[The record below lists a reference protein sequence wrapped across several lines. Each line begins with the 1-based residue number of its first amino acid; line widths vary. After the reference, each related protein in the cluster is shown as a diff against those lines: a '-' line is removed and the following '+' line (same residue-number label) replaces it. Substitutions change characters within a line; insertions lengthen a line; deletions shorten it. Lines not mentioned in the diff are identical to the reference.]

1 MKHTAYAWRAL
12 GHFRRVGVGM
22 IHVPKSAGTSMASV
36 LFGRSLGHFTFS
48 EYTQSLGPAARLS
61 PPLFAVIREPE
72 ERFLSAYRFF
82 RQGQTN
88 DAGIELQHPS
98 TPVWK
103 EDLDRFLDEYIETT
117 PDRQRDYVFQSQSR
131 FVAERL
137 NRTPQLALFR
147 LDDLNTAQVWL
158 SNQLQQ
164 HIEFPHK
171 NRTATDY
178 HLHLSDAQ
186 RARIQSIYQADF
198 ELYETL
204 KNHSHHP

>member
-1 MKHTAYAWRAL
+1 LA
-12 GHFRRVGVGM
+12 
-22 IHVPKSAGTSMASV
+22 SA

-88 DAGIELQHPS
+88 DAGIQLQHPS
-98 TPVWK
+98 TSVWK
-103 EDLDRFLDEYIETT
+103 KDLDRFLDEYIETT

-147 LDDLNTAQVWL
+147 LDDLNTVQAWL

-171 NRTATDY
+171 NRTEADY